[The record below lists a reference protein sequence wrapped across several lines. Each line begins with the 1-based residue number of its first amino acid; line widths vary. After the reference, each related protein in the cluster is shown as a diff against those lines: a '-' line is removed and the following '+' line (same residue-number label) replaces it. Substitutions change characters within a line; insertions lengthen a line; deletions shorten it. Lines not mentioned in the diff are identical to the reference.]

1 MLRLLATLAAASAQN
16 AKLVIVAQF
25 KNEAESLPQWL
36 DHYLTDEGVAAM
48 LLVDDN
54 STDSWRQAVEPYG
67 ARVRVRSGHAH
78 RQVENYNL
86 WLPTLRSEYSDDW
99 VLIVDVDEYAYARR
113 DTLAD
118 AVRAI
123 LDPGP
128 ADSVLVA
135 WKQFGS
141 AGHRRQPKNGTVC
154 GFTTR
159 RRYGGRP
166 YNPPL
171 RGFGLG
177 VGKAFARIR
186 ALESLGVHRHRMR
199 NQPMLPVRD
208 RNQTEASLASAAFAL
223 NHYPM
228 QSRDWFQR
236 TKMRRGD
243 ARSKR
248 GGRGKRTLHH
258 HRAFNKM
265 VELDAVDD
273 SELGGRRGRGRGV
286 RRGHE
291 GPDVL
296 HLHAGPPL
304 EDEGGPR
311 AYVLLPRN
319 VGVCACVVL
328 GGRGEDS
335 GGGGRGEQLARQG
348 V

>member
-286 RRGHE
+286 RRRHE
-291 GPDVL
+291 
-296 HLHAGPPL
+296 
-304 EDEGGPR
+304 R
-311 AYVLLPRN
+311 R
-319 VGVCACVVL
+319 
-328 GGRGEDS
+328 GRF
-335 GGGGRGEQLARQG
+335 
-348 V
+348 